1 MAIMVNGYNDY
12 NGYNGF
18 NRFNGYNGYN
28 GSYPVVNLSG
38 WWYTYPSEK
47 YEFVNGK
54 DYPIYG
60 PIYYGKIKHVW
71 NHQPVMWIT
80 IKYHQITIFFRVKSR
95 VSQAIF
101 CQHRAS
107 PAQLSGDTLQHQRT
121 LTWRQVVCPGWIPPR
136 WCPLSYNWVTVY
148 IYI

>member
-47 YEFVNGK
+47 MSSSMGR
-54 DYPIYG
+54 I
-60 PIYYGKIKHVW
+60 
-71 NHQPVMWIT
+71 
-80 IKYHQITIFFRVKSR
+80 
-95 VSQAIF
+95 
-101 CQHRAS
+101 
-107 PAQLSGDTLQHQRT
+107 
-121 LTWRQVVCPGWIPPR
+121 IPYMVP
-136 WCPLSYNWVTVY
+136 Y
-148 IYI
+148 IMEK